1 MPALYALCKIGFSKM
16 AVAKTKLSNA
26 QPTIALALGGGGARG
41 LAHIHALLALDDLGI
56 KPVAISGTSI
66 GAIIGV
72 GYAAGMDAQD
82 ILDFM
87 VKSLGN
93 RGELLARLW
102 KLRPKGLGGVQIR
115 FNGPGRV
122 DLESVLK
129 VFLPEK
135 LPQNFEELK
144 IPLTVIATD
153 YYAQKPAVFTTGP
166 LLPALAGSAA
176 IPAFFR
182 PIMHQGRVLIDG
194 GIANPVPFDVLK
206 GKADIVLAI
215 DVVGGPSGP
224 ANILPSPV
232 DALFGASQLMMQTII
247 AEKLRHGAPDIF
259 LRPKVDSWRVMDFLK
274 IKEILD
280 QTKAFR
286 DEVKH
291 AVDAEISRR
300 IKA

>member
-1 MPALYALCKIGFSKM
+1 MM
-16 AVAKTKLSNA
+16 AKATAQKQT
-26 QPTIALALGGGGARG
+26 QPTVALALGGGGARG

-72 GYAAGMDAQD
+72 GYAAGMRAAD
-82 ILDFM
+82 ISAFM
-87 VKSLGN
+87 MKTLGN
-93 RGELLARLW
+93 RAELMARLW

-129 VFLPEK
+129 VFLPDN
-135 LPQNFEELK
+135 LPSTFDDLK

-153 YYAQKPAVFTTGP
+153 YYAQKAAVFSSGP
-166 LLPALAGSAA
+166 LLPAIAGSAA
-176 IPAFFR
+176 IPALFR

-194 GIANPVPFDVLK
+194 GIVNPVPFDVLK

-224 ANILPSPV
+224 ADRLPTPV
-232 DALFGASQLMMQTII
+232 DALFGASQLMMQSII
-247 AEKLRHGAPDIF
+247 AEKLRAGAPDVF

-280 QTKAFR
+280 QTKGFR

-291 AVDAEISRR
+291 AVDAEFSRHSR
-300 IKA
+300 L

>member
-1 MPALYALCKIGFSKM
+1 MAKAIIEKIVPAKG
-16 AVAKTKLSNA
+16 T
-26 QPTIALALGGGGARG
+26 PTLALALGGGGARG

-72 GYAAGMDAQD
+72 GYAAGMNAAD
-82 ILDFM
+82 ISDFM
-87 VKSLGN
+87 LKSLGN
-93 RGELLARLW
+93 RAELMARLW
-102 KLRPKGLGGVQIR
+102 RLRPKGLGGVQIR
-115 FNGPGRV
+115 FNGPGRI

-135 LPQNFEELK
+135 LPHTFEELE
-144 IPLTVIATD
+144 IPLTIIATD

-166 LLPALAGSAA
+166 LLPAIAGSAA
-176 IPAFFR
+176 IPALFR

-206 GKADIVLAI
+206 GKADIVIAI

-224 ANILPSPV
+224 ADRLPSPV
-232 DALFGASQLMMQTII
+232 DALFGASQLMMQSII
-247 AEKLRHGAPDIF
+247 AEKLRAGAPDIF

-280 QTKAFR
+280 QTKGFR
-286 DEVKH
+286 DEVKQ
-291 AVDAEISRR
+291 AVDAAMT
-300 IKA
+300 KQAKT

>member
-1 MPALYALCKIGFSKM
+1 M
-16 AVAKTKLSNA
+16 AKAGSIIVKSN
-26 QPTIALALGGGGARG
+26 PTIAIALGGGGARG

-72 GYAAGMDAQD
+72 GYAAGMNAED
-82 ILDFM
+82 ILEFM

-102 KLRPKGLGGVQIR
+102 RLRPKGLGGVQIR

-135 LPQNFEELK
+135 LPQNFEDLK

-153 YYAQKPAVFTTGP
+153 YYAQKPAVFSTGP
-166 LLPALAGSAA
+166 LIPAIAGSAA
-176 IPAFFR
+176 IPALFR

-206 GKADIVLAI
+206 GKADIILAI

-224 ANILPSPV
+224 ANALPSPV

-280 QTKAFR
+280 QTKGFR
-286 DEVKH
+286 DEVKR
-291 AVDAEISRR
+291 AVDAEMAAR
-300 IKA
+300 INA

>member
-1 MPALYALCKIGFSKM
+1 M
-16 AVAKTKLSNA
+16 AVAKTKSSNNT
-26 QPTIALALGGGGARG
+26 PTIALALGGGGARG
-41 LAHIHALLALDDLGI
+41 LAHIHALLALDDLGV

-72 GYAAGMDAQD
+72 GFAAGMEAQD
-82 ILDFM
+82 ILEFM

-129 VFLPEK
+129 VFLPEQ
-135 LPQNFEELK
+135 LPQSFGELN

-153 YYAQKPAVFTTGP
+153 YYAQKPAVFSTGP

-176 IPAFFR
+176 IPALFR

-206 GKADIVLAI
+206 GKADITIAI

-224 ANILPSPV
+224 ANALPSPV

-274 IKEILD
+274 IREILD
-280 QTKAFR
+280 QTKGFR
-286 DEVKH
+286 DEVKI
-291 AVDAEISRR
+291 AVDAEMSKHA
-300 IKA
+300 KA